1 MEIEG
6 AEHVITSY
14 IVVQYEM
21 LLTARCGALG

>member
-6 AEHVITSY
+6 AEHVTTSY

-21 LLTARCGALG
+21 LLTAQCGTFD